1 MIIQTFR
8 TLRHG
13 KKTRHI
19 KSFSF
24 LAALPEF
31 SQAPSPSRLKPS
43 SFGLISINSIKRG
56 ASESELENIAIAKTV
71 SA

>member
-19 KSFSF
+19 KYFSF
-24 LAALPEF
+24 LAALPEL
-31 SQAPSPSRLKPS
+31 SQAPSPSPS